1 MIQSARF
8 ILMSM
13 FVAMLFSTHS
23 FATDDERT
31 IKIASIDWC
40 PQLCPKE
47 EKKGYIHDLV
57 TEIYTQQGYQ
67 LDIETMPWSRAIAL
81 TRKGTR
87 VALLSPAKAEAPD
100 LRYPGENV
108 GTQQMCF
115 FTGIKSDWTYRGK
128 KSLENLSIG
137 IANDTSIEE
146 LNYYVQANKEQFQ
159 FLPYGQHYI
168 STSLKKLDLERI
180 DAFLFTLNTTNH
192 EIKKA
197 GLQNIYRSAGCVSK
211 SNIYIAFSPAESVW
225 AEVDE
230 LIKVFDEG
238 IKNLRRTNQ
247 AEDIL
252 SVYGIEQ

>member
-1 MIQSARF
+1 
-8 ILMSM
+8 
-13 FVAMLFSTHS
+13 MLFSES
-23 FATDDERT
+23 SLAQENSKT

-47 EKKGYIHDLV
+47 EKKGYIYDLV
-57 TEIYTQQGYQ
+57 TEIYTQQGYE

-115 FTGIKSDWTYRGK
+115 FTGIKSNWTYRGK

-146 LNYYVQANKEQFQ
+146 LNFYVQANKEQFQ

-168 STSLKKLDLERI
+168 STSLKKLDLKRI

-192 EIKKA
+192 EIRKA
-197 GLQNIYRSAGCVSK
+197 GLQDMYRSAGCVSK

-225 AEVDE
+225 TEVDE
-230 LIKVFDEG
+230 LIQVFDDG
-238 IKNLRRTNQ
+238 IKRLRRNGQ
-247 AEDIL
+247 ATKIL
-252 SVYGIEQ
+252 TKYGIEH